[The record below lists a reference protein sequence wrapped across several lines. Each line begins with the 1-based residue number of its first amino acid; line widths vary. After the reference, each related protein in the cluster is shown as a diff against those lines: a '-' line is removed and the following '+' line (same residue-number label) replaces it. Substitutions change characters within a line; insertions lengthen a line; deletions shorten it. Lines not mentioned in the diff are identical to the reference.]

1 MRGEKAQKGVSE
13 YTGAVL
19 KLEQLRKAFG
29 ATVAVD
35 GLSLEVRRG
44 EVFGLLGPNGAGKST
59 TIGMA
64 IGLIA
69 PDSGTVEIE
78 GGGSPRSPEVRAT
91 LGVAPQALALYD
103 DLTARE
109 NLAFFG
115 TMYGMASAK
124 LRERVA
130 SVLEAVGLTAR
141 KDDRVGG
148 YSGGMKRRLNLAA
161 ALIHDPPLLL
171 LDEPTAGVDPQS
183 RNNILDLVRTLAG
196 EGRTIVYTT
205 HYMEEASKLCDR
217 IGIVDKGKL
226 LALGTLDELIAKHG
240 GKSVVVS
247 RTAGAVDGAA
257 ERVESDDPV
266 REISRI
272 LQVGGSAVRE
282 VRVERPDLEGVF
294 LKLTGRSLR
303 D

>member
-1 MRGEKAQKGVSE
+1 MRRDSE
-13 YTGAVL
+13 YTAAVL
-19 KLEQLRKAFG
+19 TLHELRKSFG
-29 ATVAVD
+29 PTVAVD
-35 GLSLEVRRG
+35 GLSLEVRKG

-69 PDSGTVEIE
+69 PDSGTVEVE
-78 GGGSPRSPEVRAT
+78 GGGSPTSPEVRAK

-115 TMYGMASAK
+115 TMYGMASAR

-183 RNNILDLVRTLAG
+183 RNNILELVRTLAG

-247 RTAGAVDGAA
+247 RTAGTVDGAE

-266 REISRI
+266 KEIARI
-272 LQVGGSAVRE
+272 LQSGGSAVQE